1 MVGIKVLHLIVD
13 LRVFEVMG
21 WRELDGAIL
30 PAVALFIIADEQ
42 FMIFHRAG
50 QAPRSDASEYK
61 DEY

>member
-1 MVGIKVLHLIVD
+1 MVGMKVLHLIVD

-42 FMIFHRAG
+42 FMIFHRGG
-50 QAPRSDASEYK
+50 QASRSDASEYYNK
-61 DEY
+61 Y